1 MDQKNAGFDFLR
13 RRRVL
18 AYRRTKKYMLKLILA
33 LLPVAANLTAL
44 QMGTIAGTATV
55 AKTSTKAGPPSSS
68 SSIQG
73 IPAGAVKIDENT
85 FRYQEKDA
93 SGKPGKIW
101 LFRRNPFGVS
111 KVVESEAAKI
121 GLVRPAKDT
130 PATAT
135 DLGDSYRFERAG
147 PFGAKI
153 WTKKKS
159 ELTPEE
165 QAIVDQGK
173 AAPVSTQK
181 AAN

>member
-1 MDQKNAGFDFLR
+1 
-13 RRRVL
+13 
-18 AYRRTKKYMLKLILA
+18 MLKLILA
-33 LLPVAANLTAL
+33 LLPLAANVTGQ
-44 QMGTIAGTATV
+44 QMGKPANAPD
-55 AKTSTKAGPPSSS
+55 AKAPQPAKAAHTSSS
-68 SSIQG
+68 STIQG
-73 IPAGAVKIDENT
+73 IPNGAVKIDENT

-93 SGKPGKIW
+93 SGKPGKVW

-111 KVVESEAAKI
+111 KVEESEAAKI
-121 GLVRPAKDT
+121 GLVQPGPDT

-135 DLGDSYRFERAG
+135 DLGDSYRFERPG

-165 QAIVDQGK
+165 RAITQK
-173 AAPVSTQK
+173 ATQK

>member
-1 MDQKNAGFDFLR
+1 
-13 RRRVL
+13 
-18 AYRRTKKYMLKLILA
+18 MLKLILA
-33 LLPVAANLTAL
+33 LLPVAANLTAQ
-44 QMGTIAGTATV
+44 QMGTIAGTTTV
-55 AKTSTKAGPPSSS
+55 AKTSTKASSS
-68 SSIQG
+68 PASTSAIQG

-111 KVVESEAAKI
+111 KVEESEAAKI
-121 GLVRPAKDT
+121 GLVRTVKDS

-135 DLGDSYRFERAG
+135 DLGDSYRFERQG

-159 ELTPEE
+159 DLTPEE
-165 QAIVDQGK
+165 QAIADK
-173 AAPVSTQK
+173 ANAAPVSTQK